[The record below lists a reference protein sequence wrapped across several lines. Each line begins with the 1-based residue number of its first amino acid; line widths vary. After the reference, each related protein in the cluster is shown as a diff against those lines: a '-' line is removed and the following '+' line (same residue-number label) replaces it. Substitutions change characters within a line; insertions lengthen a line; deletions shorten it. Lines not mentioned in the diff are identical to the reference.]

1 MSTAFEQDV
10 VALEA
15 PAPALLA
22 SVSEPDAIRV
32 LVIEDDPID
41 HDFLTDELPKQGF
54 TVRRFEDGASLLGAP
69 DATRDADVIVLHR
82 DRANIAG
89 IDLLVKLRRLG
100 VNVPVV
106 LLTGEAPPSHECLAF
121 DRGAVDV
128 ISKSRGSGVLGRRL
142 KGAVKASN
150 RTDQLQSDESMICGK
165 LVLRLD
171 ASRAYWRDAD
181 LGLTLGEYN
190 IVHLLASN
198 VGRYVTYRA
207 VYDRL
212 RHEGFIA
219 GDGVNGYRAN
229 VRSAIKRIRNKFRD
243 FDPTFDQIENYA
255 SFGYCWK
262 KPD

>member
-22 SVSEPDAIRV
+22 AVSEPDAIRV
-32 LVIEDDPID
+32 LLIDEDPID
-41 HDFLTDELPKQGF
+41 RGFLTDVLSRHGF
-54 TVRRFEDGASLLGAP
+54 AVQRCDVASLLGAP
-69 DATRDADVIVLHR
+69 DATRDADIIVLHC

-89 IDLLVKLRRLG
+89 IDPLVKLHRQG

-106 LLTGEAPPSHECLAF
+106 LLTGHAVPSLECLAL

-128 ISKSRGSGVLGRRL
+128 ISKSRGSDVLIRRL
-142 KGAVKASN
+142 KRVVKAS
-150 RTDQLQSDESMICGK
+150 RRADQPQSERSMICGK
-165 LVLRLD
+165 LLLRPD
-171 ASRAYWRDAD
+171 VSRVYWNDVD

-207 VYDRL
+207 IYDRL
-212 RHEGFIA
+212 HHEGFIA
-219 GDGVNGYRAN
+219 GDGPDGYRAN
-229 VRSAIKRIRNKFRD
+229 VRSAIKRIRNKFRAL
-243 FDPTFDQIENYA
+243 DPTFDKIENYTA
-255 SFGYCWK
+255 FGYCWK